1 MTSSY
6 QINSLRDFFEKG
18 EEITKKPLSDSVI
31 AEYETLVQSAENFIK
46 NLEVNSP
53 ERPQAEKAL
62 QTLRESFV
70 KLQETSNANKQKIQE
85 ELRTEWETLR
95 KSVVEIT
102 STHSSQNEWTSQ
114 EKDFQEKNSE
124 SQEKSQAKPAEYKQ
138 EPITEKV
145 QEELNEFQKEAFEA
159 FKKQTLGENGEMD
172 ELSFRRGIEFLSE
185 LSTFSNI
192 EVEKGKFDWLDTK
205 EKEMLLKQM
214 PAVQGIIGSIFVEQF
229 FRAGYEFGFNA
240 DNTVIVKP
248 KNAGQQTKARELQ
261 TQLNNQIA
269 RNPDLAN
276 SIKAG
281 LLYNNQDLLTYLR
294 MNATSDGKEI
304 SEDAQKPENFIK
316 FLEGRNTDSAKA
328 ILASRNFFK
337 DLNWEGHLHAASYVP
352 SFSKKLSVIMRDPD
366 ARDAVQNAEQVLSNN
381 EYYRS
386 GVTAL
391 AGTATGYSTQEKTWE
406 DLRNQFSSK
415 PVSTTMEMGGKAYGE
430 WLKALF
436 TSPSAALG
444 TILGVLAAFVFGG
457 WKTGLATLMFGP
469 IVAGIWNQAY
479 DYRFGKESNEGNS
492 EWVPPPSPEATR
504 QAIAD
509 AVTNSQRDKYFRDT
523 YGPENLKEKQ
533 EFIQSFDN
541 FNFKA
546 LSDYVEARKRGEDA
560 VLEGISDSQKAALQ
574 KPENEKILIQEIE
587 TLPKKVLEKIPWGP
601 EKEILEWLGK
611 LTLADVRNKAL
622 ITPEQE
628 EKIARDLVKKVA
640 DSNPSWEKLDADAW
654 DQLFTTEG
662 SASLTLW
669 GMGLVSLP
677 VVVYVLKWIASSRV
691 VSPFI
696 KLFTVP
702 ARIVKNSWDKRKTG
716 HLDSASKEEFDELL
730 AARDK
735 LRREYRWMGRFTP
748 ERKVAHRKYETL
760 KKLIAEIEAWKL
772 KLADIDMD
780 AFNDKGTI
788 RNKDG
793 RRFDRS
799 TGTWEKPDENSSTET
814 QQADTEQKQTDT
826 EKKQPD
832 AKTSNQSAE
841 NKPSN
846 AKTPKPTAE
855 TPKPIDDLFA
865 DLLNDLPPDETPKPT
880 AETPKPRVIEYNID
894 GKKIY
899 ISSKD
904 WQHFNELR
912 AQLASG
918 TTLNDDLIR
927 KIKPILA
934 EVRLQD
940 GTKIFNNEAQLDNIM
955 KHYPEKEISS
965 LDNFLK
971 YVLRT
976 IR

>member
-31 AEYETLVQSAENFIK
+31 TEYETLVKSAENFIK
-46 NLEVNSP
+46 NLEINSP

-102 STHSSQNEWTSQ
+102 PTHSSQNEWTSQ
-114 EKDFQEKNSE
+114 EEDSQEKNSE
-124 SQEKSQAKPAEYKQ
+124 SQEKSQTKPAEYKR

-316 FLEGRNTDSAKA
+316 FLQGRNTDSAKA
-328 ILASRNFFK
+328 ILDSRNFFK

-352 SFSKKLSVIMRDPD
+352 SFSKELSVIMSDPAVRDT
-366 ARDAVQNAEQVLSNN
+366 VQNAEKELSNN

-444 TILGVLAAFVFGG
+444 TMLGVLAAFVFGG

-469 IVAGIWNQAY
+469 IVAGLWNQWY
-479 DYRFGKESNEGNS
+479 DYFFGKESNEGNS

-504 QAIAD
+504 QAIAN
-509 AVTNSQRDKYFRDT
+509 AVTDRQRDNYFRDT
-523 YGPENLKEKQ
+523 HGNENLKEKQ

-546 LSDYVEARKRGEDA
+546 LSDYVAARKRGEDA
-560 VLEGISDSQKAALQ
+560 VLEGLSDSQKAALQ

-587 TLPKKVLEKIPWGP
+587 TLTKKVLEKTPWLD
-601 EKEILEWLGK
+601 EKEILESLGK
-611 LTLADVRNKAL
+611 LTLADARNMAL

-640 DSNPSWEKLDADAW
+640 DSNPSWEKPDAGFLDK
-654 DQLFTTEG
+654 LFTIKG
-662 SASLTLW
+662 AAAALTLW
-669 GMGLVSLP
+669 GMGAIATTVLVRL
-677 VVVYVLKWIASSRV
+677 VKWKASSGF
-691 VSPFI
+691 VSTFI
-696 KLFTVP
+696 KVFAFPVWGSY
-702 ARIVKNSWDKRKTG
+702 RIGKNSWDNRKTG
-716 HLDSASKEEFDELL
+716 NLDNVSKREFNELL

-735 LRREYRWMGRFTP
+735 LKSEFGLMDRTKITSTP
-748 ERKVAHRKYETL
+748 KGKVAYENYQTL
-760 KKLIAEIEAWKL
+760 KKLIAEVRAWKIN
-772 KLADIDMD
+772 LADIDMV
-780 AFNDKGTI
+780 ALKNGIIQNKNGHSFN
-788 RNKDG
+788 
-793 RRFDRS
+793 RS
-799 TGTWEKPDENSSTET
+799 TGTWEKPN
-814 QQADTEQKQTDT
+814 
-826 EKKQPD
+826 
-832 AKTSNQSAE
+832 
-841 NKPSN
+841 
-846 AKTPKPTAE
+846 AE
-855 TPKPIDDLFA
+855 TPKP
-865 DLLNDLPPDETPKPT
+865 N
-880 AETPKPRVIEYNID
+880 AETPKPRVIQYNID
-894 GKKIY
+894 GKQVY
-899 ISSKD
+899 ISSND
-904 WQHFNELR
+904 WPHFNELR

-934 EVRLQD
+934 ELHLWD

-955 KHYPEKEISS
+955 KHHQGKKISS
-965 LDNFLK
+965 LDD
-971 YVLRT
+971 VLRLVLHK